1 MANFT
6 THLYG
11 GAAVASIASLGAYS
25 LGFADTRQ
33 AQLYFAV
40 GTIGG
45 LLPDIDSDSSTPVRG
60 FFTLLGVAL
69 AFLVSFALV
78 GKVPLVE
85 LGLVWLS
92 VFCFVRFG
100 VFEVFARFTVHRGVW
115 HSWLAVFFV
124 AAVTTNL
131 AYWIVE
137 APAFEAWISGLFIA
151 TGYVTHLC
159 LDEVAS
165 VDLLNS
171 RVKRSFGTALK
182 PFSTASL
189 SASGLML
196 FALLVLIYLAP
207 SFDPVLVAANQTGLI
222 SEEFGLWIRD
232 PSLWLA
238 DLRGFGSAMLP
249 GDRFFR

>member
-11 GAAVASIASLGAYS
+11 GAAVASLSSLGMYS
-25 LGFADTRQ
+25 LGLADTRQ
-33 AQLYFAV
+33 AQLYFAL

-60 FFTLLGVAL
+60 FFALSGVAL
-69 AFLVSFALV
+69 AFVVSFALV

-92 VFCFVRFG
+92 VFCFMRFG
-100 VFEVFARFTVHRGVW
+100 VFEVFTRFTVHRGVW

-124 AAVTTNL
+124 AAATTNL
-131 AYWIVE
+131 AYWFIE
-137 APAFEAWISGLFIA
+137 TPALEAWLSGLFVA
-151 TGYVTHLC
+151 VGYVTHLC
-159 LDEVAS
+159 LDEIAS

-171 RVKRSFGTALK
+171 QIKRSFGTALK

-189 SASGLML
+189 PSSGLML
-196 FALLVLIYLAP
+196 VALLVLIYFAP
-207 SFDPVLVAANQTGLI
+207 SFGPVLAVANETGLI
-222 SEEFGLWIRD
+222 SEEFGIWIRD
-232 PSLWLA
+232 PSLWLM
-238 DLRGFGSAMLP
+238 DLRGFGGSMLSSDWP
-249 GDRFFR
+249 W

>member
-11 GAAVASIASLGAYS
+11 GAAVASIASLGMYS
-25 LGFADTRQ
+25 LGLADTRQ
-33 AQLYFAV
+33 AQFYFAL

-69 AFLVSFALV
+69 AFVVSFAVV
-78 GKVPLVE
+78 GKVPLAE

-92 VFCFVRFG
+92 IFCFVRFG
-100 VFEVFARFTVHRGVW
+100 VFEVFARLTVHRGVW
-115 HSWLAVFFV
+115 HSWLAAFFV
-124 AAVTTNL
+124 AAATTNL
-131 AYWIVE
+131 AFWSIRTPVL
-137 APAFEAWISGLFIA
+137 EAWLSGLFVAI
-151 TGYVTHLC
+151 GYVTHLC
-159 LDEVAS
+159 LDEIAS

-182 PFSTASL
+182 PFSASSL

-196 FALLVLIYLAP
+196 IALLVLIYCAP
-207 SFDPVLVAANQTGLI
+207 SFDPVLVAANERGLLPN
-222 SEEFGLWIRD
+222 EFGAWIRD

-238 DLRGFGSAMLP
+238 DLRGFSNSMFR
-249 GDRFFR
+249 GDWVW